1 MLSSVMQPVL
11 IAQAIFYCL
20 QFFIPVLV
28 VINIAHVELPYLNL
42 KALIISTNV
51 TILIAGLLT
60 FFIPVIQL
68 VVDCFSGAEYA
79 QYGFINRMGI
89 LAWLGLLT
97 QIVIP
102 QIMWSKF
109 IRRSLIST
117 CIWLGAYWLLNWAD
131 TVLIKYITSS
141 WATFT
146 PERHLVDY
154 AGQAIIFLM
163 VIVPVYLLVS
173 LNKGLN

>member
-1 MLSSVMQPVL
+1 MQPLL
-11 IAQAIFYCL
+11 IPQAIFYCL
-20 QFFIPVLV
+20 QFFIPVLA
-28 VINIAHVELPYLNL
+28 VISIAHVELPYLSL
-42 KALIISTNV
+42 KALIIATNV

-60 FFIPVIQL
+60 FFIPVVQL
-68 VVDCFSGAEYA
+68 VFDYFSGAEYA
-79 QYGFINRMGI
+79 QYGFISHRGI
-89 LAWLGLLT
+89 FVWLGLLT
-97 QIVIP
+97 QIAIP
-102 QIMWSKF
+102 QIMWNKS

-117 CIWLGAYWLLNWAD
+117 CIWLGAYLLLTLAD

-173 LNKGLN
+173 LNKSLNKPD